1 MILEKLPSCDVS
13 QPEWRATHG
22 PLRRVRRAAESTPY
36 LLPGVGD
43 FSCFLCLSWF
53 NHNTRE
59 AVEGRGRRS
68 PQGV

>member
-53 NHNTRE
+53 
-59 AVEGRGRRS
+59 
-68 PQGV
+68 